1 MSGNL
6 LSGSESL
13 RLSLMERVNEA
24 CDRFERAWKA
34 GQEPRIEEYLANF
47 DEADRLELLRQL
59 LPLEIELRTDGG
71 DQPTS
76 SEYERRF
83 PECVELIKGVF
94 AEYQIQEDKPLPV
107 PDRIGRYKVCRKLG
121 GGTFGDVYLADD
133 GLM

>member
-47 DEADRLELLRQL
+47 EEDDRSELLREL
-59 LPLEIELRTDGG
+59 LALDIEVRTDGG

-83 PECVELIKGVF
+83 PEYVELIKVVF
-94 AEYQIQEDKPLPV
+94 AKDQIQEDNPLPV
-107 PDRIGRYKVCRKLG
+107 PDQIGRYKVRHRLG
-121 GGTFGDVYLADD
+121 AGASS
-133 GLM
+133 